1 MHTYSHEVYNI
12 AYYLGIVKLSHYCLN
27 TLHFYYTEI
36 NVTFGYLIKFHKT
49 NKTLTNSG
57 SNTFNGTEIFKT
69 LANTALMFK
78 LNPLK
83 DT

>member
-1 MHTYSHEVYNI
+1 M
-12 AYYLGIVKLSHYCLN
+12 
-27 TLHFYYTEI
+27 LHFYYTKI
-36 NVTFGYLIKFHKT
+36 NVTHGSLIKFHKA
-49 NKTLTNSG
+49 NKTLANSD
-57 SNTFNGTEIFKT
+57 SNSFNGTEIFKT